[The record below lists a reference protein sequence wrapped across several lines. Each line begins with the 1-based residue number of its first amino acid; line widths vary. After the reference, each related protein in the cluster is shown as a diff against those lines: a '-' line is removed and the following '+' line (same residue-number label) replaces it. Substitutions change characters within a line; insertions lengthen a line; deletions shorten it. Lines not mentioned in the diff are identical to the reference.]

1 MATRSQDAV
10 VRAAEAALRSNGGR
24 VVLLSIPAP
33 AASGAD
39 AEQLGLATPQFQDLP
54 LYPAAFRKN
63 QSTSK
68 LLVSASAIAE
78 IVGSRAFNSA
88 EVLFE
93 TAPGVVLD
101 DVLYTI
107 TGSVAYQSEGKPYCY
122 CLALRAPVR

>member
-1 MATRSQDAV
+1 MATRSRDAV
-10 VRAAEAALRSNGGR
+10 TRAAEAALRNNGGR
-24 VVLLSIPAP
+24 AVLLRMPAP

-63 QSTSK
+63 VSISR
-68 LLVSASAIAE
+68 LLVSASAVASLI
-78 IVGSRAFNSA
+78 GSRAFNSA

-93 TAPGVVLD
+93 TAVGVVVD

-107 TGSVAYQSEGKPYCY
+107 AGSVAYQSEGQPYCY

>member
-1 MATRSQDAV
+1 MATRSKDAV

-24 VVLLSIPAP
+24 AVLLRMPAP
-33 AASGAD
+33 AVAGAD

-63 QSTSK
+63 ASSSK
-68 LLVSASAIAE
+68 LLVSASAVASLIGA
-78 IVGSRAFNSA
+78 RAFNSA

-93 TAPGVVLD
+93 TAVGVVVD

-107 TGSVAYQSEGKPYCY
+107 TGSVTYQADGKPYCY

>member
-1 MATRSQDAV
+1 MGTQSKDAV

-24 VVLLSIPAP
+24 VVLLRMPAL

-63 QSTSK
+63 VSTSK

-78 IVGSRAFNSA
+78 IIGSRAYNSA
-88 EVLFE
+88 EVFFE
-93 TAPGVVLD
+93 TAAGVVVD

-107 TGSVAYQSEGKPYCY
+107 TGSIPYQAEGEPYCY

>member
-10 VRAAEAALRSNGGR
+10 VTSSRSRAAQQRWPR
-24 VVLLSIPAP
+24 VLLRIPAP

-68 LLVSASAIAE
+68 LLVSASAVAE
-78 IVGSRAFNSA
+78 IIGSRAFNSA

-93 TAPGVVLD
+93 TAAGVVVD

>member
-1 MATRSQDAV
+1 MATRSHDAV

-24 VVLLSIPAP
+24 AVLLRMPAP

-63 QSTSK
+63 LSISK
-68 LLVSASAIAE
+68 LLVSASAVTSLI
-78 IVGSRAFNSA
+78 GSRAFNSA

-93 TAPGVVLD
+93 TAAGVVVD
-101 DVLYTI
+101 DVLYAI
-107 TGSVAYQSEGKPYCY
+107 TGSVTYQAEGQPYCY
-122 CLALRAPVR
+122 CLALCAPVR